1 MPGKHL
7 QEKINEDWDMR
18 LNERKPSIQFIASFK
33 ENWQTLVPLFEQI
46 SSHNAVFISI
56 YNTITRRF
64 IYVVDEKKV
73 GGYDAA
79 SYLAEDGFEFTI
91 SKMHP
96 DYLQALLLLQE
107 KALNYLF
114 EHIKHNN
121 RDKIIA
127 NMEGVYKR
135 YTGEYFHF
143 LQQTVCLETDDEGA
157 PVLFLA
163 YVHNITYLKKNKTCN
178 LVITA
183 PNEIKWWNF
192 NFDKNCVEPVQPLS
206 KQEKKVL
213 SLLAEGKSSKEI
225 ANALFVSSHTVDT
238 HRRHL
243 LEKTNCIDTTGMIT
257 YAKLVGLL

>member
-1 MPGKHL
+1 MPDKSLH
-7 QEKINEDWDMR
+7 EKINQYWYKP

-33 ENWQTLVPLFEQI
+33 ENWQNLIPLLEQI
-46 SSHNAVFISI
+46 STQNSVFIFI
-56 YNTITRRF
+56 YNTIIKRF
-64 IYVVDEKKV
+64 IYVVDKRKV
-73 GGYDAA
+73 AGYDAA
-79 SYLAEDGFEFTI
+79 LYLAENGFEFTM

-96 DYLQALLLLQE
+96 DYLRALLLLQE
-107 KALNYLF
+107 KALGYLF
-114 EHIKHNN
+114 EHVKPDN
-121 RDKIIA
+121 RDQIIA
-127 NMEGVYKR
+127 NLEGVYKK

-143 LQQTVCLETDDEGA
+143 LQQTVCLETDEGGA
-157 PVLFLA
+157 PVLFLGH
-163 YVHNITYLKKNKTCN
+163 VHNVTYLKKNRTCN

-183 PNEIKWWNF
+183 PNEIKWWRF
-192 NFDKNCVEPVQPLS
+192 NFDRDCIEPVQPLS